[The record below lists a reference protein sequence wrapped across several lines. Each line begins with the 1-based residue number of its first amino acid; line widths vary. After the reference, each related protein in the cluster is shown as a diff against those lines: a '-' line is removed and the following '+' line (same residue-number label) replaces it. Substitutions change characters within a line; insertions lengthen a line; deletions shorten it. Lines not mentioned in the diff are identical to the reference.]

1 MPLPSTGPLSINDI
15 RGELGAASTNQSLGA
30 FSDTAGFASPDT
42 ISDFRGYSAIS
53 TGLTSALYTENLSSN
68 ANWLTFDGSN
78 EIDLTPYRGTTSRLV
93 IHYTNGTASTSYRGD
108 FQIGS
113 IVTWGASSLNFQ
125 YSLTDWQTTRTNTN
139 NSSYS
144 NATWYTLADGTSSGR
159 WNRRNTSAPPSS
171 ATGLAPGS
179 GDPPGTQYYAYTD
192 TSGGSMLG
200 YGFWFRSPAVTF
212 PTGVDPDLEFAYAH
226 YGSNVGSF
234 RVYFDVVSIP

>member
-15 RGELGAASTNQSLGA
+15 RGELEQASTNQSLES
-30 FSDTAGFASPDT
+30 FSDTAGFATDT
-42 ISDFRGYSAIS
+42 ISNFRGYSAIS

-144 NATWYTLADGTSSGR
+144 TATWYTLADGASSGR

-171 ATGLAPGS
+171 GTGLAPGS
-179 GDPPGTQYYAYTD
+179 GDPPGTQYYAYTE
-192 TSGGSMLG
+192 TSGGNMLG